1 MKNHYEMYQSL
12 LSRYDAYQEKKQRRM
27 RIVRRTVPV
36 AACFCFT
43 VVLGLGVWHH
53 RASLPDVPVKPEVV
67 TETTAE
73 STITNTE
80 AISALVTEPVTKV
93 TTVKKAETASVSETQ
108 QMAASTTDVTQTA
121 ASPATT
127 AATAVPVQTKPST
140 ARQTV
145 STAVTT
151 AVTVPVTSR
160 TAYFAEIHTNPI
172 ETTVTS
178 VQHENPGTEPTET
191 DYHGKPKDSTDT
203 EFHGKPTETT
213 VSTTET
219 VTTTTTTTETQSAKP
234 FYFLAELDVRDA
246 LQAVHD
252 LNQQE
257 MVEELTEGGYIYQPV
272 CTDAIALKPYSA
284 AVIFPHSGVQDTMIQ
299 YEMIYQDQEYRV
311 SFCCADAQIADNWD
325 GMSEYL
331 QARFG
336 RSGNWGLSIRD
347 QVYCI
352 YDADDDGVRQASVR
366 LDQTHYLDVSTTASE
381 EEMIEF
387 LKSFQYEQIPIQ

>member
-53 RASLPDVPVKPEVV
+53 NATLPDVPVKPEVV
-67 TETTAE
+67 AETT
-73 STITNTE
+73 TE
-80 AISALVTEPVTKV
+80 C
-93 TTVKKAETASVSETQ
+93 SE
-108 QMAASTTDVTQTA
+108 
-121 ASPATT
+121 TT
-127 AATAVPVQTKPST
+127 AATETEMPTTTTKNKTTTAKTTETQPVTTVSVITQTETNPTVVTASTAQTKPST
-140 ARQTV
+140 VRQIV
-145 STAVTT
+145 STAMTT
-151 AVTVPVTSR
+151 AAVTVPVSSQ
-160 TAYFAEIHTNPI
+160 TARIAETKAEIHANPI

-203 EFHGKPTETT
+203 EYHGKPTETT
-213 VSTTET
+213 VSKTET
-219 VTTTTTTTETQSAKP
+219 VTPTTSETQSTEPAEP
-234 FYFLAELDVRDA
+234 FRFLAYLDVRDA
-246 LQAVHD
+246 LQAVHEPK
-252 LNQQE
+252 QQE
-257 MVEELTEGGYIYQPV
+257 MVEELTKDGYIYQPV
-272 CTDAIALKPYSA
+272 CTDEIALKPYSA

-299 YEMIYQDQEYRV
+299 YEMIYQNQECRV
-311 SFCCADAQIADNWD
+311 SFCCADTPIADSMD

-347 QVYCI
+347 QVYFI
-352 YDADDDGVRQASVR
+352 YNEDADGVRQASVR

-387 LKSFQYEQIPIQ
+387 LKAFQYEQIPIQ

>member
-12 LSRYDAYQEKKQRRM
+12 LSRYDAYQEKKQRRI

-53 RASLPDVPVKPEVV
+53 NATLPNVPVKPEVV
-67 TETTAE
+67 AETT
-73 STITNTE
+73 TE
-80 AISALVTEPVTKV
+80 C
-93 TTVKKAETASVSETQ
+93 SE
-108 QMAASTTDVTQTA
+108 
-121 ASPATT
+121 TT
-127 AATAVPVQTKPST
+127 AATEKEMPTTTTTTKTKTATAKTTETQPVTTVSVITQTETNPTVVTASTAQTKPST
-140 ARQTV
+140 VRQIV
-145 STAVTT
+145 STAMTT

-213 VSTTET
+213 VSKTET

-252 LNQQE
+252 PNQQE

-311 SFCCADAQIADNWD
+311 SLCCADSQIADNWD

-352 YDADDDGVRQASVR
+352 YNEDTDGVRQASVR
-366 LDQTHYLDVSTTASE
+366 LDQTHYLEVSTTASE

-387 LKSFQYEQIPIQ
+387 LKAFQYEQIPIQ

>member
-80 AISALVTEPVTKV
+80 AISALVTEPVIKV

-127 AATAVPVQTKPST
+127 VTTAVPVQTKPST

-151 AVTVPVTSR
+151 AVTAPVTSR
-160 TAYFAEIHTNPI
+160 TARIAETRAGYTIATT
-172 ETTVTS
+172 ETTV
-178 VQHENPGTEPTET
+178 QHANPGTEPTET
-191 DYHGKPKDSTDT
+191 GYHGKPSDSTDT
-203 EFHGKPTETT
+203 EFHGKPTEAT

-234 FYFLAELDVRDA
+234 FYFLAELDVWDA

-252 LNQQE
+252 PNQQE
-257 MVEELTEGGYIYQPV
+257 MVEELTKDGYIYQPV
-272 CTDAIALKPYSA
+272 CTDEIALKPYSA
-284 AVIFPHSGVQDTMIQ
+284 AVIFPHTNDQDTMIR
-299 YEMIYQDQEYRV
+299 YEIICQNQEYCA
-311 SFCCADAQIADNWD
+311 SFCCADSQIENNWD
-325 GMSEYL
+325 GMSGYL
-331 QARFG
+331 QARFS

-347 QVYCI
+347 QVYSI
-352 YDADDDGVRQASVR
+352 YDADADSVRQASVR

-381 EEMIEF
+381 DELIAF
-387 LKSFQYEQIPIQ
+387 LKAFQYEQIPI

>member
-53 RASLPDVPVKPEVV
+53 NATLPNVPVKPEVV
-67 TETTAE
+67 AETT
-73 STITNTE
+73 TE
-80 AISALVTEPVTKV
+80 C
-93 TTVKKAETASVSETQ
+93 SE
-108 QMAASTTDVTQTA
+108 
-121 ASPATT
+121 TT
-127 AATAVPVQTKPST
+127 AATEKEMPTTTTTTKTKTTTAKTTETQPVTTVSVITQTETNPTVVTASTAQTKPS
-140 ARQTV
+140 AVRQIV
-145 STAVTT
+145 STAMTT
-151 AVTVPVTSR
+151 AVTATVSSQ
-160 TAYFAEIHTNPI
+160 TARIAETRAGNTIATT
-172 ETTVTS
+172 ETTV
-178 VQHENPGTEPTET
+178 QHGNPGTEPTET

-213 VSTTET
+213 VSKTET

-252 LNQQE
+252 PNQQE
-257 MVEELTEGGYIYQPV
+257 MVEELTKDGYIYQPV
-272 CTDAIALKPYSA
+272 CTDEIALKPYSA
-284 AVIFPHSGVQDTMIQ
+284 AVIFPHSGAQDTMIQ
-299 YEMIYQDQEYRV
+299 YEIIYQNQEYRV
-311 SFCCADAQIADNWD
+311 SFCCADSQIADNWD

-336 RSGNWGLSIRD
+336 RTGNWGLSIRD

-352 YDADDDGVRQASVR
+352 YNEDADGVRQASVR

-387 LKSFQYEQIPIQ
+387 LKAFQYEQIPIQ

>member
-1 MKNHYEMYQSL
+1 M
-12 LSRYDAYQEKKQRRM
+12 
-27 RIVRRTVPV
+27 
-36 AACFCFT
+36 
-43 VVLGLGVWHH
+43 
-53 RASLPDVPVKPEVV
+53 
-67 TETTAE
+67 
-73 STITNTE
+73 
-80 AISALVTEPVTKV
+80 
-93 TTVKKAETASVSETQ
+93 
-108 QMAASTTDVTQTA
+108 
-121 ASPATT
+121 
-127 AATAVPVQTKPST
+127 
-140 ARQTV
+140 
-145 STAVTT
+145 TT

-160 TAYFAEIHTNPI
+160 TARGAEIHRNPI
-172 ETTVTS
+172 ETTATPFNPIMTTDSAPHVKPSDATVTATNPPDAKDS
-178 VQHENPGTEPTET
+178 GIVFNPG
-191 DYHGKPKDSTDT
+191 KPSDSTDT

-252 LNQQE
+252 PNQQE

-311 SFCCADAQIADNWD
+311 SLCCADSQIADNWD

-336 RSGNWGLSIRD
+336 RTGNWGLSIRD

-352 YDADDDGVRQASVR
+352 YDADEDGVRQASVR

-387 LKSFQYEQIPIQ
+387 LKAFQYEQIPIQ

>member
-53 RASLPDVPVKPEVV
+53 NATLPNVPVKPEVV
-67 TETTAE
+67 AETT
-73 STITNTE
+73 TE
-80 AISALVTEPVTKV
+80 C
-93 TTVKKAETASVSETQ
+93 SE
-108 QMAASTTDVTQTA
+108 
-121 ASPATT
+121 TT
-127 AATAVPVQTKPST
+127 AATEKEMPTTTTTTKTKTTTAKITETQPVTTVSVITQTETNPTVVTASIAQTKPST
-140 ARQTV
+140 VRQIV
-145 STAVTT
+145 STAMTT

-252 LNQQE
+252 PNQQE
-257 MVEELTEGGYIYQPV
+257 MVEELTKDGYIYQPV

-284 AVIFPHSGVQDTMIQ
+284 AVIFPHSGGQDTMIQ

-311 SFCCADAQIADNWD
+311 SLCCADSQIADNWD

-336 RSGNWGLSIRD
+336 RTGNWGLSIRD

-352 YDADDDGVRQASVR
+352 YNEDADGVRQASVR

-387 LKSFQYEQIPIQ
+387 LKAFQYEQIPIQ